1 MPDSD
6 PIDNVLE
13 DILEAATEADDV
25 DPDLIREIVRQGDI
39 ITDAIDTIE
48 EAPDPDELEE
58 QYEQSRYFRLL
69 VNHLQSSDRYPSYID
84 NFINALS
91 TPPYTT
97 PSNLYEPE
105 GACTINV
112 QTPQGLQEESATL
125 ALQTLFPGSIS
136 YRYGRP
142 AKTITGP
149 WYQDL
154 RAHLRNHHELTEGP
168 IFEVEHDGRPT
179 DVYGVRTLRTRQIR
193 SPSST
198 AELICPTCLS
208 LWDEDED
215 CGHPSDNLEK
225 RSPSSYSIIRQTEID
240 RDISMIQ
247 ELRLPLRRLI
257 DTVRFSYN
265 LEIGTAVVGFERNAQ
280 IHNTG
285 RSVLVD
291 FEPPIGTRI
300 QTSGLVFDVNVDED
314 IIEGFLD
321 KEPITRD
328 MAVQILANRIS
339 AHLQENGI
347 PIYNHE
353 IILSAIVEVI
363 DLNGDIGLDEINDNL
378 LSDDMADDII
388 AQIHEEDEF
397 YENLAIDF
405 GAVRDV
411 LDAVQ
416 QPITPEDV
424 LDRVR
429 DSFLHTLGHQIM
441 LACTVTAGAE
451 SNDLDYLIDGE
462 EVIVFDTDNGG
473 NGSSEMVHEFLAG
486 EDDFD
491 IRDFRSGELYEDSFR
506 PKYFDETLFEF
517 LLPCVNSV
525 AERSYLFN
533 DITPPDRRFV
543 NRIRELAKKEAT
555 HTEAFDRLRD
565 IGSQHIYPAS
575 IGYHAVD
582 YSTDPQEG
590 DRFHELAQ
598 VCIHGCPEC
607 TVIGTGC
614 SEGQFVEKYS
624 ISKRIQDLY
633 FRELIDDNIIDI
645 SAGVDRVLDQLESD
659 RLVILTSECSDE
671 ADCEDA
677 RQKLLDTATS
687 IDGQETDDRFVKF
700 AGFWLDVRPSDNLEY
715 AVMLVTV

>member
-6 PIDNVLE
+6 PIDDVLD

-25 DPDLIREIVRQGDI
+25 DPDLLREIVRQGDA
-39 ITDAIDTIE
+39 ITEAIDTIE
-48 EAPDPDELEE
+48 EAPNQDELEE

-69 VNHLQSSDRYPSYID
+69 VNYLQSSDRYPSYID
-84 NFINALS
+84 SFINALS

-97 PSNLYEPE
+97 PSNLFEPE
-105 GACTINV
+105 GARTINV
-112 QTPQGLQEESATL
+112 QSPQGLREESATL
-125 ALQTLFPGSIS
+125 ALQTLFPGSIT

-142 AKTITGP
+142 AKTITGA

-154 RAHLRNHHELTEGP
+154 RAHLRNHHELTEEP
-168 IFEVEHDGRPT
+168 IFTVDHDGRET

-193 SPSST
+193 NPSST

-208 LWDEDED
+208 LWDGDED
-215 CGHPSDNLEK
+215 CGHPSDNSEK
-225 RSPSSYSIIRQTEID
+225 RSPSSYSIIRRTEID
-240 RDISMIQ
+240 REISAIR
-247 ELRLPLRRLI
+247 ELRPPLRRLI
-257 DTVRFSYN
+257 DTVRFSDN

-285 RSVLVD
+285 RSVVVD

-300 QTSGLVFDVNVDED
+300 QTSGLVFNINLDED

-321 KEPITRD
+321 NRPVVRD
-328 MAVQILANRIS
+328 MAVQILAHRIS
-339 AHLQENGI
+339 SHLQENGI

-353 IILSAIVEVI
+353 IILSAIVEAL
-363 DLNGDIGLDEINDNL
+363 DLNSNIDLDEINENL
-378 LSDDMADDII
+378 LSDEMLDDVI
-388 AQIHEEDEF
+388 AEIHEEGEF

-405 GAVRDV
+405 ESVRDV
-411 LDAVQ
+411 LTSIQ
-416 QPITPEDV
+416 QRITPTDIFA
-424 LDRVR
+424 RIR
-429 DSFLHTLGHQIM
+429 DSFLHTMAHQIM

-451 SNDLDYLIDGE
+451 SNDLDYLIDGD
-462 EVIVFDTDNGG
+462 EVIIFDTDNGG
-473 NGSSEMVHEFLAG
+473 NGSSEMVQEFLAG

-491 IRDFRSGELYEDSFR
+491 IRDFRTGELYEDTFR

-533 DITPPDRRFV
+533 EITPPDRRFE
-543 NRIRELAKKEAT
+543 NRIQELAQNEAT
-555 HTEAFDRLRD
+555 HTEAFDQLRD
-565 IGSQHIYPAS
+565 IGSQHVYPAS

-582 YSTDPQEG
+582 YSTEPREG

-607 TVIGTGC
+607 TIIGTAC

-633 FRELIDDNIIDI
+633 FRELIEDNIVDI
-645 SAGVDRVLDQLESD
+645 SIGVDHVLDQLESD
-659 RLVILTSECSDE
+659 RLAIVVSECSDE

-677 RQKLLDTATS
+677 RQELLDLATT
-687 IDGQETDDRFVKF
+687 IDGQEANDRFVKF
-700 AGFWLDVRPSDNLEY
+700 AGFWLDVRASDNLEY